1 MTTRRR
7 CAGSNT
13 LPERTETAGEARC
26 DTCGRTFHLLTS
38 GQLPR
43 HYDTRVW
50 VPDAEGGSYHH
61 SDTSRTVATMPMPGD
76 DRAPGDSAPEERWK
90 KAIDRVLNSGLMF
103 PHMGEFWAY
112 VDGEIT
118 WDEFDD
124 RMSP

>member
-1 MTTRRR
+1 MARGEMESAACTNCGLVRFE
-7 CAGSNT
+7 SN
-13 LPERTETAGEARC
+13 G
-26 DTCGRTFHLLTS
+26 
-38 GQLPR
+38 
-43 HYDTRVW
+43 
-50 VPDAEGGSYHH
+50 DAEGGSYHH

>member
-1 MTTRRR
+1 MARGEMESAARTNCGLVRVK
-7 CAGSNT
+7 SNG
-13 LPERTETAGEARC
+13 ER
-26 DTCGRTFHLLTS
+26 LLRS
-38 GQLPR
+38 AR